1 MQNLYLD
8 HQVDVEL
15 LDGDDNVLKEPTDDD
30 ADDGGATSAEIIAPN
45 PIVSNMVGQAH
56 PSVADRVDAT
66 SPPASGQKRKRPS
79 SALKRK
85 QSKIPSD
92 QVMIQIELP
101 PYRGP
106 WSSVDLVD
114 VEIIFGCLFEAFWH
128 ASQAAGA
135 GTSARGA
142 A

>member
-30 ADDGGATSAEIIAPN
+30 ADDGGATSAEIITPN
-45 PIVSNMVGQAH
+45 PISSNMVGQAH

-66 SPPASGQKRKRPS
+66 SPLAGGQKRKRPS
-79 SALKRK
+79 STLKRK

-106 WSSVDLVD
+106 RSSLDLVD
-114 VEIIFGCLFEAFWH
+114 VEIIFGCLFEAF
-128 ASQAAGA
+128 
-135 GTSARGA
+135 
-142 A
+142 